1 MAFIQKMEELRN
13 SRMEDGDF
21 ISDDVFE
28 EKVREQNR
36 EAIPWRDLPTQV
48 IFKILEVLEV
58 DGMNGKSKILTLK
71 ESGGKPMKV
80 WACSTLGNK
89 EKDALQGA
97 FVRSTGFK
105 LSKKKNQQY
114 FSYDL
119 VRDDVARG

>member
-13 SRMEDGDF
+13 PRMGEENDDNF
-21 ISDDVFE
+21 IDVSTFE

-48 IFKILEVLEV
+48 IYKILEVLEV
-58 DGMNGKSKILTLK
+58 DGIHGKSKILTLK
-71 ESGGKPMKV
+71 ESGGEPMKV

-97 FVRSTGFK
+97 FVRSTGFR
-105 LSKKKNQQY
+105 LSKKNKQQY

-119 VRDDVARG
+119 VRK